1 MSDRTF
7 TIVCSLISLA
17 LSTIITAIS
26 HKIIETRT
34 SNIEKYKS
42 FYYPFSTLVDH
53 IHQGRAYNFTD
64 LSNEN
69 QEKII
74 HFLID
79 NGPYVNSDLKSD
91 VYILKCS
98 HHDNY
103 EDFKQYNMDCA
114 NQAYNNIVNYMQNKE
129 TKLRKRYISKI

>member
-7 TIVCSLISLA
+7 TIMCSLISLA

-42 FYYPFSTLVDH
+42 FYYPFSTLIDH

-64 LSNEN
+64 LDNEE
-69 QEKII
+69 QEKIM
-74 HFLID
+74 HF
-79 NGPYVNSDLKSD
+79 
-91 VYILKCS
+91 
-98 HHDNY
+98 
-103 EDFKQYNMDCA
+103 
-114 NQAYNNIVNYMQNKE
+114 
-129 TKLRKRYISKI
+129 